1 MLAILIKK
9 PFILSEHGIY
19 TREREEEIIRAD
31 WVKNYYKDIWIK
43 YFKNFS
49 RCAYEH
55 ASKVTSLF
63 TVNRELQLELG
74 CPKSKML
81 TIPNGIDTI
90 RFEALK
96 AIEHEGQVNI
106 GAIVRVV
113 PIKDIKTLLQAF
125 RIVKNEVENA
135 VLYVMGPY
143 EESKEY
149 YEECLRMVEYLEL
162 TDVHFTGRI
171 DIMKYLGR
179 MDFLALTS
187 ISEGQPLA
195 VMEGMAAKKAFV
207 TTNVGACEN
216 CYMVRMMLLDK
227 QVM

>member
-1 MLAILIKK
+1 
-9 PFILSEHGIY
+9 
-19 TREREEEIIRAD
+19 
-31 WVKNYYKDIWIK
+31 
-43 YFKNFS
+43 
-49 RCAYEH
+49 
-55 ASKVTSLF
+55 
-63 TVNRELQLELG
+63 
-74 CPKSKML
+74 ML